1 MAEMMRCV
9 HVGLPCVQQNA
20 VDRPDMAS
28 VVLMLNSNHVAL
40 PVPTQP
46 ASFMPSTVQLA
57 SHTTAIG
64 HQFRGN

>member
-1 MAEMMRCV
+1 MAEMMRCI
-9 HVGLPCVQQNA
+9 HVGLLCVQQNA

-40 PVPTQP
+40 P
-46 ASFMPSTVQLA
+46 STVQLA